1 MLTRSKYIIPRL
13 MAQLT
18 RQLSRLNLFSVREY
32 QYLISG
38 EYLCDIN
45 FRVVR
50 KIYEFEIQDI
60 VDARTQFPRS
70 HVFEPRY
77 LVDVERALWDVKTGM
92 GFCSGAKVG
101 IKETSSWTLGN
112 LQNTA
117 VPIGTRNPNFEG
129 EYILL
134 PSNGFYHWLIED
146 LPTFL
151 PLLISQ
157 KQVLVWNY
165 APKYVFDFLRLLNI
179 PHVTVE
185 RFVEVRSVSIV
196 SKNEDSGWASRQ
208 DVEVLRTFFKDYRR
222 DQEKSKKVY
231 ISRVTS
237 TRTQIWERELQSLL
251 IEDGWTVIELQ
262 GLDFEAQINLISTAS
277 VLAGIHG
284 AGLAH
289 MVWMNSDS
297 LVIELGGRG
306 YRSCYTSLA
315 KACGLQYERI
325 QFAETNED
333 GTLHSTATDLKLAIS
348 NLIDND

>member
-1 MLTRSKYIIPRL
+1 MLSRSKYIIPRL

-32 QYLISG
+32 QYLMSG

-45 FRVVR
+45 FRVVS
-50 KIYEFEIQDI
+50 KIFEFEMQDI

-77 LVDVERALWDVKTGM
+77 LVDIERAIWDVKTGM
-92 GFCSGAKVG
+92 GFSSSTKVG

-117 VPIGTRNPNFEG
+117 VPIATRVPNFDG

-151 PLLISQ
+151 PLLITQ
-157 KQVLVWNY
+157 KEVLVWNY
-165 APKYVFDFLRLLNI
+165 APKYVFDFLRFMNI
-179 PHVTVE
+179 PFNPVE

-208 DVEVLRTFFKDYRR
+208 DVEVLRAFFKDYRR

-237 TRTQIWERELQSLL
+237 TRTQIWEQELQSLL
-251 IEDGWTVIELQ
+251 VEDGWTVIELQ
-262 GLDFEAQINLISTAS
+262 ALDFEAQINLISTAS

-297 LVIELGGRG
+297 IVIELGGQG
-306 YRSCYTSLA
+306 YRPCYTSLA

-325 QFAETNED
+325 QFSENNECR
-333 GTLHSTATDLKLAIS
+333 SSQFTAIDLKLAIS
-348 NLIDND
+348 NLIDKD